1 MQRLARFEQYQF
13 LGDKRTQVVHDIDHA
28 PEEHTDAIADIVD
41 AEAFT
46 CFGPDTL
53 AEARNRC
60 YRLCHTCRRARQH
73 AGVDDEAAGAA
84 A

>member
-28 PEEHTDAIADIVD
+28 PEEHADAIADIVE
-41 AEAFT
+41 AEAYT

-60 YRLCHTCRRARQH
+60 YRLCRTCRRARQD
-73 AGVDDEAAGAA
+73 AGVNDEAAGAA

>member
-28 PEEHTDAIADIVD
+28 PEEHADVIADIVE

-60 YRLCHTCRRARQH
+60 YRLCHTCRRARQD
-73 AGVDDEAAGAA
+73 AGVDDEGAGAA

>member
-1 MQRLARFEQYQF
+1 MERLGRFEEYQF
-13 LGDKRTQVVHDIDHA
+13 LGDKRSQVVHDVDNAPDDHA
-28 PEEHTDAIADIVD
+28 DAIADIVR

-60 YRLCHTCRRARQH
+60 YRLCHTCRRAR
-73 AGVDDEAAGAA
+73 EAAGVEDDAASAA